1 MPIFCLSICL
11 AGSYFEEGKRGRMK
25 RVFFKEGSNFLHHH
39 LADGAGN
46 VFFYSVHDLVSKYYN
61 SMTELCCYLFGYNG

>member
-1 MPIFCLSICL
+1 M
-11 AGSYFEEGKRGRMK
+11 Y
-25 RVFFKEGSNFLHHH
+25 FFKEGSNFLHHH

-61 SMTELCCYLFGYNG
+61 CSAATYLVTMVKAIYVKPELQH